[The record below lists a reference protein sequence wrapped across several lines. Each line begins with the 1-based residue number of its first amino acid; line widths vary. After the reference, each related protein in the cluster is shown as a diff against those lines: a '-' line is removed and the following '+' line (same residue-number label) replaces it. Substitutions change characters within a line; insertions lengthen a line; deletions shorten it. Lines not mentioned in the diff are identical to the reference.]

1 MTTTTVAPE
10 PASPAGH
17 QQEAAHRRTRAVPAP
32 IPFTRVLSVELR
44 KMFDTRSG
52 FWLVASIGVL
62 AVIATAAII
71 VFSDDDALT
80 YGMFATAIGIPMAV
94 ILPMISV
101 LSVSS
106 EWSSRTALTTFTLV
120 PSRGKVIGAK
130 AVLTIALGVVS
141 MTAALGIG
149 ALGNLLGTAIA
160 GVDPVWDL
168 TAVIFVQTIL
178 AQIIGMLMGF
188 MLGTLFRSSPVAIV
202 GYFVYALVLP
212 TISNAL
218 VMVNEWWR
226 DNGAWLDLNWASTRL
241 FDEGMTREAWAQ
253 LGTAG
258 TIWLLIPLLIGLR
271 LVLRSEVK

>member
-1 MTTTTVAPE
+1 MTTTALAPE
-10 PASPAGH
+10 PVDPAARR
-17 QQEAAHRRTRAVPAP
+17 QEAAHRRTRPAPAP

-52 FWLVASIGVL
+52 FWLVASIGIL
-62 AVIATAAII
+62 ALIATAAII
-71 VFSDDDALT
+71 VFSSDDALT
-80 YGMFATAIGIPMAV
+80 YGTFATAIGIPMAV

-130 AVLTIALGVVS
+130 AVLTIVLGVVS
-141 MTAALGIG
+141 MAAALGIG
-149 ALGNLLGTAIA
+149 AVGNLVGTAIA
-160 GVDPVWDL
+160 GVDPVWDIS
-168 TAVIFVQTIL
+168 AMIFAQIVL

-188 MLGTLFRSSPVAIV
+188 MLGTLFRSSPAAIV
-202 GYFVYALVLP
+202 GYFVYSLVLP

-226 DNGAWLDLNWASTRL
+226 DHGAWLDLNWASTRL
-241 FDEGMTREAWAQ
+241 FDNDMTSEAWAQ
-253 LGTAG
+253 LGTA
-258 TIWLLIPLLIGLR
+258 TTLWLLVPLLIGLR
-271 LVLRSEVK
+271 LTLESEVK

>member
-1 MTTTTVAPE
+1 
-10 PASPAGH
+10 
-17 QQEAAHRRTRAVPAP
+17 
-32 IPFTRVLSVELR
+32 
-44 KMFDTRSG
+44 MFDTRSG
-52 FWLVASIGVL
+52 FWLVASIGIL

-71 VFSDDDALT
+71 VFSADDGLT
-80 YGMFATAIGIPMAV
+80 YSMFATAIGIPMAV

-130 AVLTIALGVVS
+130 AVLTIVLGVVS
-141 MTAALGIG
+141 MTAALGVG
-149 ALGNLLGTAIA
+149 ALGNLLGSAIA
-160 GVDPVWDL
+160 GVEPGWDIS
-168 TAVIFVQTIL
+168 AVIFAQLVL
-178 AQIIGMLMGF
+178 AQVIGMLMGF
-188 MLGTLFRSSPVAIV
+188 MLGTLFRSSPAAIV

-226 DNGAWLDLNWASTRL
+226 DHGAWLDLNWASTRL
-241 FDEGMTREAWAQ
+241 FDEDMTREAWAQ
-253 LGTAG
+253 LGTAS

-271 LVLRSEVK
+271 LVLKSEVK

>member
-1 MTTTTVAPE
+1 MSTATVAPE
-10 PASPAGH
+10 PLEGTIGSTR
-17 QQEAAHRRTRAVPAP
+17 HRQRATPAP

-52 FWLVASIGVL
+52 FWLLVSIGIL

-71 VFSDDDALT
+71 IFSSDDALT
-80 YGMFATAIGIPMAV
+80 YGMFATGIGIPMAV

-130 AVLTIALGVVS
+130 AVLTVALGIVSMAVALGV
-141 MTAALGIG
+141 G
-149 ALGNLLGTAIA
+149 ALGNLIGTTIA

-168 TAVIFVQTIL
+168 TTVIL
-178 AQIIGMLMGF
+178 AQTVLAQVLGMMMGF
-188 MLGTLFRSSPVAIV
+188 MLGTLFRSSPAAIV
-202 GYFVYALVLP
+202 GYFVYSLVLP

-218 VMVNEWWR
+218 VMVNDWWR
-226 DNGAWLDLNWASTRL
+226 DNGAWVDLNWASTRL
-241 FDEGMTREAWAQ
+241 FDDDMTREAWAQ
-253 LGTAG
+253 LGTA
-258 TIWLLIPLLIGLR
+258 TTLWLIIPLLIGLR
-271 LVLRSEVK
+271 LALKSEVK

>member
-1 MTTTTVAPE
+1 MTTTTIAPE

-32 IPFTRVLSVELR
+32 IPFGRIAGIELR

-52 FWLVASIGVL
+52 FWLVASIGIL

-130 AVLTIALGVVS
+130 AVLTVALGVVS

-149 ALGNLLGTAIA
+149 ALGNLLGTSIA

-168 TAVIFVQTIL
+168 TAVIFAQTIL

-188 MLGTLFRSSPVAIV
+188 MLGTLFRSSPAAIV

-226 DNGAWLDLNWASTRL
+226 DNGSWLDLNWASTRL
-241 FDEGMTREAWAQ
+241 FDNDMTREAWAQ
-253 LGTAG
+253 LGTASA
-258 TIWLLIPLLIGLR
+258 IWLLVPLLIGLR
-271 LVLRSEVK
+271 LVLKSEVK

>member
-1 MTTTTVAPE
+1 MTTTTLAPE
-10 PASPAGH
+10 PASPAGR

-52 FWLVASIGVL
+52 FWLVASIGIL

-188 MLGTLFRSSPVAIV
+188 MLGTLFRSSPAAIV

-241 FDEGMTREAWAQ
+241 FDEDMTREAWAQ
-253 LGTAG
+253 VGTA
-258 TIWLLIPLLIGLR
+258 TTLWLLIPLLIGLR
-271 LVLRSEVK
+271 LVLKSEVK

>member
-52 FWLVASIGVL
+52 FWLVASIGIL

-71 VFSDDDALT
+71 VFADDDALT

-168 TAVIFVQTIL
+168 TAVIFVKTIL

-188 MLGTLFRSSPVAIV
+188 MLGTLFRSSPAAIV

-226 DNGAWLDLNWASTRL
+226 DHGAWLDLNWASTRL
-241 FDEGMTREAWAQ
+241 FDEDMTREAWAQ
-253 LGTAG
+253 VGTA
-258 TIWLLIPLLIGLR
+258 TTLWLLIPLLIGLR
-271 LVLRSEVK
+271 LVLKSEVK